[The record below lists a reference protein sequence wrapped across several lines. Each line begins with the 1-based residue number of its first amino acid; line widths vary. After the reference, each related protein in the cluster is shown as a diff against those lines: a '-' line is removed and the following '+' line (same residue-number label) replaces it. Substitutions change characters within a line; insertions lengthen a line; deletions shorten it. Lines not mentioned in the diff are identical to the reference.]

1 MTLKPLHRR
10 GLGRLSIMYNLPYFK
25 ASNEQQVID
34 FMKAHP
40 FVMLIAKGDEY
51 PVATQVP
58 VLFAE
63 KDGRLVLRAHIMRKT
78 DHQLAL
84 EKDTNVL
91 VIFSGAHNYI
101 SASWYTN
108 QQQGSTWNYR
118 SVHAQGKLRF
128 TGPDELLQLL
138 TDLTDTFEN
147 NPDSPSLVK
156 HLPEDYMTSLMKAIV
171 GIEIEITDIQHVFKI
186 SQNRDKESLENIVSE
201 LEKGNADAK
210 AMAETMKQL

>member
-1 MTLKPLHRR
+1 
-10 GLGRLSIMYNLPYFK
+10 MYNLPYFK
-25 ASNEQQVID
+25 ANNDQQVID

-40 FVMLIAKGDEY
+40 FVMLIAKGEAY

-63 KDGRLVLRAHIMRKT
+63 RDGKLVLRAHIMRKT
-78 DHQLAL
+78 DHHLAL
-84 EKDTNVL
+84 EKDANVL
-91 VIFSGAHNYI
+91 VVFSGDHAYV

-108 QQQGSTWNYR
+108 KQQGSTWNYR

-147 NPDSPSLVK
+147 NPESPSLVK
-156 HLPEDYMTSLMKAIV
+156 HLPDDYMQSLMKAIV
-171 GIEIEITDIQHVFKI
+171 GIEIEIMDIQHVFKL
-186 SQNRDKESLENIVSE
+186 SQNRDKQSFENIVTE
-201 LEKGNADAK
+201 LEKGDADAK
-210 AMAETMKQL
+210 AMAEIMTQM

>member
-1 MTLKPLHRR
+1 
-10 GLGRLSIMYNLPYFK
+10 MYNLPYFK
-25 ASNEQQVID
+25 ANNDQQVID

-40 FVMLIAKGDEY
+40 FVMLIAKGEAY

-63 KDGRLVLRAHIMRKT
+63 RDGKLVLRAHIMRKT
-78 DHQLAL
+78 DHHLAL
-84 EKDTNVL
+84 EKDANVL
-91 VIFSGAHNYI
+91 VVFSGAHAYV

-108 QQQGSTWNYR
+108 KQQGSTWNYR

-147 NPDSPSLVK
+147 NPESPSLVK
-156 HLPEDYMTSLMKAIV
+156 HLPDDYMQSLMKAIV
-171 GIEIEITDIQHVFKI
+171 GIEIEIMDIQHVFKL
-186 SQNRDKESLENIVSE
+186 SQNRDKQSFENIVTE
-201 LEKGNADAK
+201 LEKGDADAK
-210 AMAETMKQL
+210 AMAEIMTQM